1 MSSEESTQP
10 PNGTTISRI
19 CPFGLG
25 LKLETLHPFQG
36 QYRPFV
42 GRPCQSCNSKSMEA
56 FFYKRHTKMGFCN
69 AIRITEENTRYR
81 GWLVRRLCHLL
92 FIWGKPVDQDLSIEW
107 SEKICKF
114 PRIQSAIEIEKEKND
129 RPPVSASAPSNEAH
143 KEVLSIFGHIQKSL
157 SPRLI
162 RITSWILVKLLNRLY
177 LNLQLHCGQV
187 ATLKEASAAC
197 PKTPLVFLCTHPS
210 WLDFFLVPFILF
222 SQNLRVPQVA
232 WDGTDCSPLIR
243 WFLQKVGVVFIP
255 PNGLSRPVGEA
266 VLSAYM
272 ETLLTEG
279 QHLLV
284 FLESTPSS
292 SCRHVSPAAHEWIR
306 QMMSAMQSGAVSDIL
321 IVPVGISY
329 DSCPG
334 SDGSGR
340 QLASFLGLWRFLT
353 SAFCPWASSLGCAR
367 VDFAQPFSLQEY
379 ISNYTWKHS
388 APAPCLRETLLPR
401 VLDTRNSMFDEPA
414 LDKDRAT
421 AQEPEQAL
429 VNGFLLH
436 SLRAAVSCTA
446 IMPSHIIAALL
457 LHKYRVGVSLSRL
470 LSDLPEITEDIL
482 LHGFDVAFSG
492 QRWDILR
499 HSLYILRHCT
509 GLYVAPSND
518 VYVLCRE
525 SPNSIRELA
534 QKSSSL
540 LPVFL
545 YEAIGACA
553 IHALLAQLPSLCLV
567 EILFTQDEMI
577 EMMMCLGSLLHRN
590 ILIMPPCQNAYLVCQ
605 DILDKLVHCGLL
617 SMYEDPSAP
626 AACDTG
632 RRRFVDKLMWRDF
645 NDMSDSDSDIGENL
659 KRHYKLG
666 RSSRN
671 ADFFVF
677 LCHLLNP
684 VLKTYERAAL
694 FLQERGMAGPEPETD
709 YITRLHQYLLEKA
722 KEDCSYECAERSLAA
737 CAVRTFIDLGVFECS
752 QSCHGSILHLS
763 ETFLLEDNCKNL
775 TTFIQQFIY
784 RR

>member
-10 PNGTTISRI
+10 PNGTTIGRCITGSRNRHRPGAITPGTAEGLRRSRI

-232 WDGTDCSPLIR
+232 WDGTDCSPLI
-243 WFLQKVGVVFIP
+243 
-255 PNGLSRPVGEA
+255 
-266 VLSAYM
+266 
-272 ETLLTEG
+272 
-279 QHLLV
+279 
-284 FLESTPSS
+284 
-292 SCRHVSPAAHEWIR
+292 
-306 QMMSAMQSGAVSDIL
+306 
-321 IVPVGISY
+321 
-329 DSCPG
+329 
-334 SDGSGR
+334 
-340 QLASFLGLWRFLT
+340 
-353 SAFCPWASSLGCAR
+353 
-367 VDFAQPFSLQEY
+367 
-379 ISNYTWKHS
+379 
-388 APAPCLRETLLPR
+388 
-401 VLDTRNSMFDEPA
+401 RNSMFDEPA